1 MLYQWSWTIQRCLCS
16 SARRTFHSWFN
27 RLWLLIR
34 SKPPVSTICPRL
46 PRKYFFNERKVF
58 IFTIVVLRRISFLSF
73 IGLVSIIVI
82 SLLVSQLVW
91 ILLVIILLEI
101 SCRPFSAVKLL
112 NWVNF
117 IKVLIFL
124 VRRPRMPM
132 SINFS
137 IEVEVWLLVF

>member
-16 SARRTFHSWFN
+16 SACRTFHSWIN

-34 SKPPVSTICPRL
+34 SKPPVGTICPRL
-46 PRKYFFNERKVF
+46 PRKYFSSRRKVF
-58 IFTIVVLRRISFLSF
+58 IFTIVVLRRISLLSF

-117 IKVLIFL
+117 IEVLIFL